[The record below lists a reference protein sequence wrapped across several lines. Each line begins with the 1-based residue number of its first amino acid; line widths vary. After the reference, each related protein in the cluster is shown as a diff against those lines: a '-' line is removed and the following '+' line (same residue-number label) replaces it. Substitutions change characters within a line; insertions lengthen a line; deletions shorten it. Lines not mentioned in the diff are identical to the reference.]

1 MATINFDNKEA
12 ISEYPSIPEKNKVT
26 DANINLIKQVGN
38 QILTTL
44 GVYTDTWDD
53 TTTYLIDDVVVYDNR
68 YFKNLTG
75 TNTSTPPDEDTT
87 NWLEV
92 SLRDISGGA
101 EIPIQNTAPANPRED
116 DLWIDTSEEGFD
128 NSNVVNEYSESDT
141 DVYSCDYVNE
151 MDKYSTI
158 ETKTN
163 KVWTDGKPIYR
174 KVLSGT
180 LPTGAGSNSFASAF
194 TTGDMIINVS
204 GMVKSSYN
212 SWWGISTYFSENA
225 YNISYRTNAT
235 RSSLTLECGANYS
248 TSSQYIIIVEY
259 TKGNS

>member
-12 ISEYPSIPEKNKVT
+12 ISQYPSIPEKNKVT

-53 TTTYLIDDVVVYDNR
+53 EATYLIDDVVVYDNR

-101 EIPIQNTAPANPRED
+101 EIPIQDTAPANPRED

-128 NSNVVNEYSESDT
+128 NSNVVNQYSESTT
-141 DVYSCDYVNE
+141 DVYSCDYVN
-151 MDKYSTI
+151 DNIIKCKTTPFTPTYSASSTSQGGYFATSLN
-158 ETKTN
+158 TKTISGLEN
-163 KVWTDGKPIYR
+163 SDTI
-174 KVLSGT
+174 LSAYVTPVGYQ
-180 LPTGAGSNSFASAF
+180 A
-194 TTGDMIINVS
+194 
-204 GMVKSSYN
+204 SYN
-212 SWWGISTYFSENA
+212 FFIQEFKADFSEFGV
-225 YNISYRTNAT
+225 Y
-235 RSSLTLECGANYS
+235 C
-248 TSSQYIIIVEY
+248 SSQAQLILTVLY
-259 TKGNS
+259 K